1 MNEPVSRTEERQRSP
16 EAFLELAEKE
26 TRGKL
31 KVFLG
36 MAPGVG
42 KTYAM
47 LAAAHAQKEE
57 GVDVVVGVVETHGRS
72 ETAALLDDLEVL
84 PRRPIV
90 YRHRTI
96 MEFDVEAAAARR
108 PALLLVDE
116 LAHTNAP
123 GSLQL
128 KRYQDVERL
137 LAAGI
142 NVWTTLNIQHLE
154 SLSDVVHHIT
164 GIVIRETVPDTV
176 IEKANHVVVI
186 DLPPEEL
193 IQRLKEGKVYLPETA
208 RRAVDQYFKL
218 SNLTALRE
226 LALRR
231 AADRV
236 DEQMLSQ
243 LRQQGIEGPWP
254 TSERLLVC
262 IGGDEQSEAL
272 VRAACRMATAAKAD
286 WLAVHV
292 KLAQEEAADVARLR
306 RVEKAIRLA
315 ERLGATTARV
325 IANDLVGEILGY
337 AKRNNITQVILGR
350 STSGVVS
357 RFRGRALSSE
367 LVARASGIAVTVMA
381 DKSVPSART
390 SIDWP
395 KLDETSA
402 GALVALVAVGLAI
415 LVATGLERLT
425 ALPNISMVF
434 LFAVLLAAFRFGL
447 WPAVGTALL
456 SFVAYNF
463 FFIHPRHTLT
473 VTHPHELFSL
483 FIFLVVAIV
492 TGGLAGRLREQA
504 DATRNR
510 AEATQSLYDF
520 SRKLSGAASLDD
532 VLWVFANHVAMTVKG
547 QAIVLLHD
555 GKNLDLALSWRPDSG
570 LANSDWAAARWAYQ
584 KREPAGRGT
593 GTLPNA
599 RLQFRPI
606 VGAQR
611 TIGVVGIDAADGDEF
626 LPASTESALQSII
639 EQATLAIDRTRLVE
653 EATRAEG
660 RAERERLHAALLSSV
675 SHDLR
680 TPLASMLGSV
690 TSLRTFGDRLSPEDR
705 ADMLAAIEEETR
717 RLTRFVSNLLDMTKL
732 EAGFAELHR
741 DWVELNDVVRGAAT
755 RAERA
760 YPGRRIDL
768 DIAPDVPLVRG
779 DATLLEQIV
788 FNILDN
794 AFKFS
799 GPSTVPT
806 VAVRPASDAVV
817 ISVTDDGIGIPGE
830 SLERVFDKFFRV
842 SGGDGRPPGTGLGLS
857 ICSGLIKAMGGTIV
871 AESPVTDGRGT
882 RITLRLPVPSDEA
895 AEALPVTE

>member
-1 MNEPVSRTEERQRSP
+1 MSEPVPRIEERQRSP

-47 LAAAHAQKEE
+47 LAAARALKEE
-57 GVDVVVGVVETHGRS
+57 GLDVVVGVVETHGRR
-72 ETAALLDDLEVL
+72 ETAELLDGLDVL
-84 PRRPIV
+84 PRRPIA
-90 YRHRTI
+90 YRHRTM

-108 PALLLVDE
+108 PSLLLVDE

-123 GSLQL
+123 GSLQV

-137 LAAGI
+137 LQAGI

-176 IEKANHVVVI
+176 IEKADEVVVI

-236 DEQMLSQ
+236 DVQMLSQ

-254 TSERLLVC
+254 SSERLLVC
-262 IGGDEQSEAL
+262 VGGDEQSEAL
-272 VRAACRMATAAKAD
+272 VRAACRMAIASKSD
-286 WLAVHV
+286 WFAVHV
-292 KLAQEEAADVARLR
+292 QPSHQESTDFGRMR

-315 ERLGATTARV
+315 ERLGATTTRL
-325 IANDLVGEILGY
+325 IANDLTVEILAY
-337 AKRNNITQVILGR
+337 AKRNNITQIVLGR
-350 STSGVVS
+350 STTGLIN
-357 RFRGRALSSE
+357 RLRRRALSNE
-367 LVARASGIAVTVMA
+367 LVARASGLAVTVIA
-381 DKSVPSART
+381 EKGTAQAAPAFK
-390 SIDWP
+390 WP
-395 KLDETSA
+395 VASDVVI
-402 GALVALVAVGLAI
+402 GVLVATIAVGLAV
-415 LVATGLERLT
+415 LFGAGLERLT
-425 ALPNISMVF
+425 SFPNISMVF
-434 LFAVLLAAFRFGL
+434 LFAVLLAALRFGL
-447 WPAVGTALL
+447 WPAIAAAVL
-456 SFVAYNF
+456 SFLAYNF
-463 FFIHPRHTLT
+463 FFTSPRHTFT
-473 VTHPHELFSL
+473 VALPHELLSL
-483 FIFLVVAIV
+483 FMFLVVAVV

-504 DATRNR
+504 DATRER

-532 VLWVFANHVAMTVKG
+532 VLWVFANHVAMAVKG
-547 QAIVLLHD
+547 ASIILLHD
-555 GKNLDLALSWRPDSG
+555 GKDLTVAGSWPPDDRLS
-570 LANSDWAAARWAYQ
+570 NSDWAAARWAYQ
-584 KREPAGRGT
+584 KREPAGHAT
-593 GTLPNA
+593 ATLPNA
-599 RLQFRPI
+599 RLQFRPL
-606 VGAQR
+606 VGAQS
-611 TIGVVGIDAADGDEF
+611 TIGVIGIDPADDF
-626 LPASTESALQSII
+626 LPVSTEAALQSII
-639 EQATLAIDRTRLVE
+639 EQATLAIDRTRLVD
-653 EATRAEG
+653 EAAKAES

-680 TPLASMLGSV
+680 TPLASMLGAV
-690 TSLRTFGDRLSPEDR
+690 TSLRTFGDRLTASDR
-705 ADMLAAIEEETR
+705 EDMLATIEEETR

-732 EAGFAELHR
+732 EAGVTELGR
-741 DWVELNDVVRGAAT
+741 EWVELDDVIRGAT
-755 RAERA
+755 VRAERA
-760 YPGRRIDL
+760 YPDRRVEFEIPTQL
-768 DIAPDVPLVRG
+768 PLVRG

-799 GPSTVPT
+799 GPETVPRVT
-806 VAVRPASDAVV
+806 VAPSAEAVA
-817 ISVTDDGIGIPGE
+817 ISVTDDGIGIPRDA
-830 SLERVFDKFFRV
+830 LERVFDKFFRV

-871 AESPVTDGRGT
+871 AESPVSDGRGT
-882 RITLRLPVPSDEA
+882 RITISLPTPREGGDMGVPQHSE
-895 AEALPVTE
+895 